1 MAQPLSTFAG
11 PGVPEGLSPRACS
24 VPAMLADGQGQRL
37 WRGRGPAGTHSPTW
51 VPPAKEQRGPAE
63 KRDTFLSPRSLESGA
78 FSFLADMVH
87 FDSEHLESPCLS
99 GAGVSPPHTPLPNLR
114 GKQNEGESVARAL
127 RCGTPPPS
135 AAPGCPLLPALSP
148 THQIALR
155 HGPGPAAFYTLL
167 APRVT
172 MAIVTSPLR
181 APYLGRDAQSCLT
194 PTVTEPLPHGGGW
207 RCHAGAWALGTQ
219 ARGRPLLRRR
229 GRIASLGLLAVLPAP
244 QEMSLRWGCSPGVAA
259 PAPHLWASIANLR
272 DRRRTSGI

>member
-37 WRGRGPAGTHSPTW
+37 WRGRGPAGTRVPAGTHSPTW

-78 FSFLADMVH
+78 FSFIADMVH

-114 GKQNEGESVARAL
+114 EKQNEGESVARAL
-127 RCGTPPPS
+127 RCRTSPPS
-135 AAPGCPLLPALSP
+135 AAPGSPLLPALSP

-155 HGPGPAAFYTLL
+155 HGPGPAAFYTLP

-181 APYLGRDAQSCLT
+181 ALRLVLNQSCVVQGALK
-194 PTVTEPLPHGGGW
+194 VTRLEHE
-207 RCHAGAWALGTQ
+207 AVGAEQKELLGSS
-219 ARGRPLLRRR
+219 RP
-229 GRIASLGLLAVLPAP
+229 
-244 QEMSLRWGCSPGVAA
+244 M
-259 PAPHLWASIANLR
+259 
-272 DRRRTSGI
+272 

>member
-1 MAQPLSTFAG
+1 MTGPLGNSPCNISGHRAHPIRMFGRRHSRRHLPGHTACMLEEREKMAQSLSTFAG

-37 WRGRGPAGTHSPTW
+37 WRGRGPAGTRVPAGTHSPTW

-78 FSFLADMVH
+78 FSFIADMVH

-114 GKQNEGESVARAL
+114 EKQNEGESVARAP

-135 AAPGCPLLPALSP
+135 AAPGSPLLPALSP

-155 HGPGPAAFYTLL
+155 RGPGPAAFYT
-167 APRVT
+167 PRPAGHSVHCDIT
-172 MAIVTSPLR
+172 AARPLFGAKVELSGSGCTEGNQAR
-181 APYLGRDAQSCLT
+181 ARAR
-194 PTVTEPLPHGGGW
+194 GGG
-207 RCHAGAWALGTQ
+207 
-219 ARGRPLLRRR
+219 
-229 GRIASLGLLAVLPAP
+229 S
-244 QEMSLRWGCSPGVAA
+244 
-259 PAPHLWASIANLR
+259 
-272 DRRRTSGI
+272 